1 MQHRLVCKCD
11 GKSTVINLCMLCVV
25 TSSGKKIVYIQQLK
39 GKLAKM
45 LTVQVIRL
53 ISISVESGLG

>member
-1 MQHRLVCKCD
+1 
-11 GKSTVINLCMLCVV
+11 MLCVV
-25 TSSGKKIVYIQQLK
+25 TSSGKKIVYIQQLR

-53 ISISVESGLG
+53 ISISVESGLAEDSPL